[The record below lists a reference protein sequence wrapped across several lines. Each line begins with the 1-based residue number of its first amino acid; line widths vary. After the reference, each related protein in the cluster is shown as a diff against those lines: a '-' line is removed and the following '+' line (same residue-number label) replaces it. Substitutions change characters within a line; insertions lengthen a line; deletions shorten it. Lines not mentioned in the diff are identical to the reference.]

1 MLKNMRK
8 NVKSLAPV
16 LWFVILA
23 FIVTIF
29 VDWGGAGRVGG
40 GQGSNTI
47 ATVGGEKIPLD
58 LYVQNL
64 QQRIEALQQ
73 QMPEL
78 DQNFIQ
84 QLNIPQQIL
93 EQVIQQTLLL
103 QVAADM
109 GIQASNAEIVER
121 VKALPIFQKEGQF
134 IGFDEYQ
141 RILNWNRTST
151 AQFEQGLEK
160 EIIIEKAVK
169 VITSGVTVSA
179 DELWENYKKT
189 SESAKLEYLVIP
201 EDKMELSEESSEEEL
216 REYFQA
222 HQDDFQIPE
231 KRTGAYVFLSTEE
244 LKLEVRLEDAEI
256 EEYYEDNGAQFQD
269 PESIQVSRI
278 FLPLAD
284 KEPGMLA
291 AEINDIRE
299 RIQQGEDFAELAR
312 TLSQDEKAESGG
324 DWGEFEWRRLS
335 PQEQGIIEGL
345 DQGALS
351 EAVEMADGTSLVR
364 VTEKRPAVQ
373 KSLEEVKEQIQTILT
388 DQKAQELAE
397 ERIALLEKEAKRDRS
412 LEPAGQ
418 RLGYALQQ
426 TDPLAEGDPIL
437 DIDSSGSISRS
448 LFGLEDQEISAP
460 VYTYSGVGLA
470 QLKGIEPSR
479 AATFEEAETDIRE
492 DLDLERKKQ
501 LALEK
506 AAELRSELESRTFEQ
521 VSEAHGFELKTSE
534 EHKREQ
540 YLSVIGENSE
550 IDTFAFDSPLDQ
562 LSEPLRYENG
572 FILMRVLDRKEVT
585 QEDFEEN
592 RETERQSL
600 LDQKRNMVF
609 ASFYAKLREEKK
621 VEPNYGLFFQ
631 INQQILSYFTR

>member
-8 NVKSLAPV
+8 NVKSLAPI

-23 FIVTIF
+23 FIITIF

-47 ATVGGEKIPLD
+47 ATVGGEKIPLE

-93 EQVIQQTLLL
+93 EQVIQQTVLL

-109 GIQASNAEIVER
+109 GIQASNAEIVKR
-121 VKALPIFQKEGQF
+121 VKALPVFQREGQF

-141 RILNWNRTST
+141 RILNWNGTSA

-169 VITSGVTVSA
+169 VITSGVTVSE

-189 SESAKLEYLVIP
+189 GESTKLEYLVIP
-201 EDKMELSEESSEEEL
+201 EDKMELSEEPSEEEL

-222 HQDDFQIPE
+222 HKDDFQIPE

-256 EEYYEDNGAQFQD
+256 EEYYVDNGAQFEN
-269 PESIQVSRI
+269 PEAIQVSRI

-284 KEPGMLA
+284 KEPGLLA

-351 EAVEMADGTSLVR
+351 EAVEMADGASLVR

-373 KSLEEVKEQIQTILT
+373 KSLEEVKEQIQSILT

-418 RLGYALQQ
+418 RLGYTLQQ

-470 QLKGIEPSR
+470 QLKGIEPGR
-479 AATFEEAETDIRE
+479 AATFEEAETDIKE
-492 DLDLERKKQ
+492 GLDLERKKQ

-506 AAELRSELESRTFEQ
+506 AAELRSELGSRSFEQ

-540 YLSVIGENSE
+540 YLSVIGENPE

-572 FILMRVLDRKEVT
+572 YILMRVLDRKEVT
-585 QEDFEEN
+585 QEEFEES
-592 RETERQSL
+592 REMERQGL

-609 ASFYAKLREEKK
+609 ASFYTKLREEKK